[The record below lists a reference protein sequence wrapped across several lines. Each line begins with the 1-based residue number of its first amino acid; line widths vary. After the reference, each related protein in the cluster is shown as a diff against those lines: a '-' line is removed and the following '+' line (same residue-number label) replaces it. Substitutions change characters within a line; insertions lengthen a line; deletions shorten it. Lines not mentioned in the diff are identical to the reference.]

1 MRRTLTYVTIML
13 LTLTVANCGPGL
25 LAPGPPLPG
34 LGPGFEWIA
43 LFAIIV
49 AAGAWLSRSKFATFF
64 QTYDK
69 GGLRPSRFSH
79 WNNLRA
85 LRDRLLEKR
94 QMRATSSVEA
104 IDPLNPTPARVLRP
118 EWGHC
123 SRPRAISAVCG
134 IDEFPGCRFL
144 CRHCCLTRHFRSR

>member
-1 MRRTLTYVTIML
+1 MRHTLTYVTIVL

-49 AAGAWLSRSKFATFF
+49 AAGAWLSRSKFAALL

-69 GGLRPSRFSH
+69 RRSQAFEILRERYAKGEISREEY
-79 WNNLRA
+79 LRIA
-85 LRDRLLEKR
+85 NDLDRHEN
-94 QMRATSSVEA
+94 V
-104 IDPLNPTPARVLRP
+104 
-118 EWGHC
+118 
-123 SRPRAISAVCG
+123 
-134 IDEFPGCRFL
+134 PGV
-144 CRHCCLTRHFRSR
+144 